1 MLAQFRPLINRYA
14 KPYLVLVCLLWLAM
28 FFVRWDTMVLGYNLY
43 FLVMQKGFLIL
54 GILTILMGA
63 ISKRWGSSY
72 LAYSFVVRFGS
83 IFLLSLASCP
93 YLAINIIRLELD
105 QLLS

>member
-63 ISKRWGSSY
+63 ISKRWG
-72 LAYSFVVRFGS
+72 LAHL
-83 IFLLSLASCP
+83 IWLTLLWCV
-93 YLAINIIRLELD
+93 LD
-105 QLLS
+105 QSFYCLWHLARIWQLISLG